1 FDLERMGELEIY
13 TEHGPHTGYPT
24 LQATAPQ
31 HPYVKPC
38 WPPGHS
44 IGYEHTFT
52 HTVLDF
58 LLALDAGSRA
68 RPDFQDGLANQRV
81 LDAIERSHASRRW
94 ERV

>member
-1 FDLERMGELEIY
+1 MNELELY
-13 TEHGPHTGYPT
+13 TEQGADSGFRTV
-24 LQATAPQ
+24 LATDPA
-31 HPYVKPC
+31 HPYVSAW
-38 WPPGHS
+38 WPPGHL

-68 RPDFQDGLANQRV
+68 RPDFHDGLVNQRV
-81 LDAIERSHASRRW
+81 LDAVERSNASRRW